1 MKKYSWILV
10 LLGLVITF
18 IGIVTKKFIFL
29 FLLLPLG
36 YFIKKNDDA

>member
-1 MKKYSWILV
+1 LV
-10 LLGLVITF
+10 LLGLIITF

-36 YFIKKNDDA
+36 WLLKKDDTA

>member
-1 MKKYSWILV
+1 MKQYSWVLV
-10 LLGLVITF
+10 LLGFIITF

-36 YFIKKNDDA
+36 WFIKKD